1 MARIGRNTSKR
12 APSVAVLQ
20 FLTAPQ
26 FEQLYVRYSEDSPDV
41 LRGLDLHIP
50 SRSKVGVVGKTGG
63 GKVSVMKA
71 ALPSSPYVLIN
82 IMAPTAVNFRY
93 ATYSPGLR

>member
-63 GKVSVMKA
+63 GKVSCHESGFA
-71 ALPSSPYVLIN
+71 I
-82 IMAPTAVNFRY
+82 IAVRAHQY
-93 ATYSPGLR
+93 YGAHRSQL